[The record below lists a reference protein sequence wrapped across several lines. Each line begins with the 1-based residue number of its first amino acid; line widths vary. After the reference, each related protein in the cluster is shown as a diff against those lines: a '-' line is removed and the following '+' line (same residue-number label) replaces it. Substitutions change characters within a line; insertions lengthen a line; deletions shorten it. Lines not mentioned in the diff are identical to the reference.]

1 MVNTIGEGD
10 RHLVP
15 VNYSSLLAT
24 ILNNLNHAETQ
35 NIFRLSNNTKQLFI
49 EIDEIAYHLATTK
62 ASEIE
67 IPLGG
72 NWRNSK
78 VATTHSTKT
87 SKDSFVHYTR
97 RIRECLE
104 QQLEQVIK
112 DKGYNT
118 IPDYISELQNSLT
131 TFQGQTGDKISLNYD
146 FERKYKGLSKQRL
159 TLISENEDNPLLK
172 FHRLTIT
179 IKNQKA
185 LFDSQLKENIINY
198 INRNFNQESQEEL
211 ADILND
217 IYKAREQPEYDWYK
231 LKSLMDKEAVAKV
244 QRTAKIKYLEYLLE
258 QIGEHKDT
266 IYLEILLTR
275 LQVLEQYLDDPSKT
289 DGDYQVNYASANCN
303 LKEIFSRAE
312 AFDSLPIIP
321 QVEGNLGEVRDDKKG
336 VLSFIFGLKLKL
348 AGKVQTE
355 AGKTVLEYYLDLFN
369 PDSEYHQAE
378 LENHSKKERFVQ
390 KILRIAVLYFFVF
403 SGNDPQQP
411 GYSKESDL
419 EYDVI
424 HVFENK
430 LLPILKGSD
439 EKKKQ
444 GLLRGIIKGI
454 NQYNTEEKI
463 KKLKDLLQLK
473 LKQPKIWNSRNYP
486 IHINIKQGILET
498 DAKKIDERNTFFKSE
513 LEKKTAL
520 KYISVNDSSIDSRSL
535 CYLTGEIKISEI
547 GYFDTSDQQEFSM
560 EYSSAKNFPTI
571 PAVLYPKEKSCKNL
585 LNDSFKNCQMI
596 SFPYEHERLKQDI
609 FKEEKITEAF
619 IYRFTFSLLAYICLK
634 ILLDISIKKLNRR
647 LFIPILRLH
656 LGDKENPREEEVFMR
671 STFKILSHLFNTYHR
686 SSCQGFRIKD
696 IKSYKIK
703 NALSSLYSILP
714 KTFKLKQLTHPHKID
729 KLAIVIISSRECDR
743 ATCRKAY
750 RSWRGDY
757 KKSNLIGEVVK
768 IDRQTDGS
776 ISIYISKTISE
787 HYDSNQLY
795 RDPDILIREVEQLY
809 NSGYKHILYIA
820 KSPYSQTL
828 NLTDTDNENL
838 YFMSS
843 QMIRNLKGE
852 REDLKI
858 YPVFFDKYY
867 AVSLLPIPR
876 QSLYIQ
882 DAEELTHIVNDPTQ
896 QIAIFFNLFNGIQ
909 VGKDGKYYNGVIS
922 YSTLLNI
929 YDQNLLDTKDIYAGL
944 IDQERGLKD
953 EILQLLTLFHFSR
966 YEASGKTIQLKLDPY
981 QNIIGDKSIGAL
993 SIFPHIKPKV
1003 EFNCLAFLNEVKDAL
1018 DAQLPPDN

>member
-10 RHLVP
+10 KDLVP

-24 ILNNLNHAETQ
+24 ILKSLNHAETK
-35 NIFRLSNNTKQLFI
+35 NPFRLSDNAKRLFI
-49 EIDEIAYHLATTK
+49 EIDEIAYYLATTK

-67 IPLGG
+67 SLLGK
-72 NWRNSK
+72 NWRSSK
-78 VATTHSTKT
+78 VATTHSTKA
-87 SKDSFVHYTR
+87 SKDSLINYTR
-97 RIRECLE
+97 KIRECLD
-104 QQLEQVIK
+104 QQLQQVVRE
-112 DKGYNT
+112 KGYNA
-118 IPDYISELQNSLT
+118 IQDYISSLQNSLKA
-131 TFQGQTGDKISLNYD
+131 FQGETGSKISLNYN
-146 FERKYKGLSKQRL
+146 FEKKYQGLSKQRL
-159 TLISENEDNPLLK
+159 TLRSDNEESPLLK

-179 IKNQKA
+179 IKNHKET
-185 LFDSQLKENIINY
+185 FDSQLNESINNY
-198 INRNFNQESQEEL
+198 IDCNFSQENKEEL
-211 ADILND
+211 GDILE
-217 IYKAREQPEYDWYK
+217 YLYTGREQPESDWYK
-231 LKSLMDKEAVAKV
+231 LKGLMDKEAIAKV

-275 LQVLEQYLDDPSKT
+275 LQALEQYIDDPNKT
-289 DGDYQVNYASANCN
+289 DGDYEVNYASVNCN

-321 QVEGNLGEVRDDKKG
+321 DIEGNLGEVRDDNKG
-336 VLSFIFGLKLKL
+336 ILSFIFGLKLKL
-348 AGKVQTE
+348 NGKVQTE
-355 AGKTVLEYYLDLFN
+355 GGKSVLEYHLDLLN

-378 LENHSKKERFVQ
+378 LGNNSKKERFVQ

-403 SGNDPQQP
+403 SGNDPKQP

-424 HVFENK
+424 HTFEDK

-439 EKKKQ
+439 EKKEKGQ
-444 GLLRGIIKGI
+444 LRGLIKGI
-454 NQYNTEEKI
+454 KKYNTEYKI
-463 KKLKDLLQLK
+463 NQLKELLQFK
-473 LKQPKIWNSRNYP
+473 LKQTQLWSSRSYP

-498 DAKKIDERNTFFKSE
+498 DTKTINDRNTFFKHE

-520 KYISVNDSSIDSRSL
+520 KYISVNDSSIDTSSL
-535 CYLTGEIKISEI
+535 CSLTGKIEISEI
-547 GYFDTSDQQEFSM
+547 GYFDTSDKQEFSM
-560 EYSSAKNFPTI
+560 EYSAKNFPTI
-571 PAVLYPKEKSCKNL
+571 PVILLPREERCREVFGKSFTKENL
-585 LNDSFKNCQMI
+585 I
-596 SFPYEHERLKQDI
+596 GFPYEHERLQKDI
-609 FKEEKITEAF
+609 FKEDKITEAF
-619 IYRFTFSLLAYICLK
+619 IYRFTFALLAYICLK
-634 ILLDISIKKLNRR
+634 LILDISIEKLNRK

-656 LGDKENPREEEVFMR
+656 LADQENPREEEVFIR
-671 STFKILSHLFNTYHR
+671 STFKILSHLFNIDHR

-714 KTFKLKQLTHPHKID
+714 KRFELKQPPSHHKID
-729 KLAIVIISSRECDR
+729 KLAIVVVSSRECD
-743 ATCRKAY
+743 

-757 KKSNLIGEVVK
+757 KKSNLIGEVIK
-768 IDRQTDGS
+768 IDRKTGGS
-776 ISIYISKTISE
+776 ISIYTSKTISE

-795 RDPDILIREVEQLY
+795 RDPDILIREVKQLY

-828 NLTDTDNENL
+828 NLTDAKNENL

-843 QMIRNLKGE
+843 QVIRNLKGD

-867 AVSLLPIPR
+867 VVSVRENLR
-876 QSLYIQ
+876 QSLYIK
-882 DAEELTHIVNDPTQ
+882 DAEELTHIVNDPTK
-896 QIAIFFNLFNGIQ
+896 QIAIFFNLFNGIK

-929 YDQNLLDTKDIYAGL
+929 YDQKLLDTGDIYAGL
-944 IDQERGLKD
+944 IDQDKERGLKD

-981 QNIIGDKSIGAL
+981 QNIIGSDSIGAL
-993 SIFPHIKPKV
+993 SMFPHIKPKV

-1018 DAQLPPDN
+1018 DAKLPTDN